1 MRTSLLLTACL
12 ALRRRCP
19 GAGAIDARPRDL
31 CQSDR
36 HRLSHNFE
44 QMNEGISYR
53 TGADPAVVTFKGKYY
68 LFQTLADGYWSS
80 SDLVHW
86 KFITPS
92 RWPMR
97 SIVAPA
103 VWT

>member
-1 MRTSLLLTACL
+1 
-12 ALRRRCP
+12 
-19 GAGAIDARPRDL
+19 
-31 CQSDR
+31 
-36 HRLSHNFE
+36 
-44 QMNEGISYR
+44 MNEGISYR

-103 VWT
+103 VWTDAERIIIQPSMMEPNAILST